1 MDGMTN
7 ETGSWGISS
16 VAERFGLDADT
27 LRYYER
33 EGILPAPARDA
44 GGRRVYTASDVEL
57 IEMLVHLRA
66 TGMPLAQIAE
76 FTGLAARGSGR
87 AERLALLRRH
97 LRSVLEQRDRLDA
110 SLDVIGRK
118 IAGYDGGAD
127 GRPQLLTGPDCDI
140 AYTIRGTGP
149 LLYLVGAPVG
159 RSGFAPLAE
168 QFADEYTVVT
178 HDPRGID
185 ASVAQPGASEP
196 TPQVLADDLAALA
209 RHVGE
214 PATFFGA
221 SGGAVTVLELAA
233 RRPELVEQVVLH
245 EPPLIRLLHDS
256 ALERRA
262 DAAFRRALTDP
273 RAGAQEFLDLTGA
286 GHNTSEGERPPAHT
300 PLPEPSPAEL
310 ERNRYFLGRMAGP
323 SVFYEPSIDAIRSLT
338 LQVCAGELSH
348 GQLARRAARALA
360 DALGVPLVDLPG
372 NHLGPSLEAPRF
384 AKALK
389 ERLGPA
395 G

>member
-1 MDGMTN
+1 MPTRCATTN
-7 ETGSWGISS
+7 ARESCPHQPAMPVGAGS
-16 VAERFGLDADT
+16 T
-27 LRYYER
+27 
-33 EGILPAPARDA
+33 
-44 GGRRVYTASDVEL
+44 RRPTSKL

-76 FTGLAARGSGR
+76 FTGLAAHGSGR
-87 AERLALLRRH
+87 AERFALLRRH

-118 IAGYDGGAD
+118 IAGYDGGPTA
-127 GRPQLLTGPDCDI
+127 GRNLTGPDCDI

-168 QFADEYTVVT
+168 QLADEYKLVT

-221 SGGAVTVLELAA
+221 SGGAVTVLGS
-233 RRPELVEQVVLH
+233 RPGG
-245 EPPLIRLLHDS
+245 RS
-256 ALERRA
+256 
-262 DAAFRRALTDP
+262 
-273 RAGAQEFLDLTGA
+273 RAG
-286 GHNTSEGERPPAHT
+286 
-300 PLPEPSPAEL
+300 
-310 ERNRYFLGRMAGP
+310 
-323 SVFYEPSIDAIRSLT
+323 
-338 LQVCAGELSH
+338 
-348 GQLARRAARALA
+348 RAARAT
-360 DALGVPLVDLPG
+360 V
-372 NHLGPSLEAPRF
+372 GPVA
-384 AKALK
+384 A
-389 ERLGPA
+389 RLGA
-395 G
+395 GTAGGRRVPPCPDRSSGGAPGILGRHRSRPQHVRG